1 MSLGIAGAKI
11 ALVDKNGIVLTG
23 TDGIFKYTD
32 QAATDKSGIFDI
44 TVDNSYGVASLAL
57 TNLVGSTTDIAG
69 NNKIVYKAAGK
80 GSAQAVL
87 TVNALPNEIKMAALG
102 MPSDGK
108 GGYTITGKQNSNV
121 RLAVLAESSE
131 SFDETKPVYVGMYMG
146 NASEASA
153 TLTSNSA
160 TESRTQD
167 VLTIAQLERGDD
179 GFGKY
184 YFSSATKFDESAM
197 LADVFKTVGITGS
210 AVTGSSVAG

>member
-1 MSLGIAGAKI
+1 MATLGIAGAKM

-23 TDGIFKYTD
+23 TNGIFKFTD
-32 QAATDKSGIFDI
+32 QAATDTSGIFDI

-69 NNKIVYKAAGK
+69 NNKIVYKSAGK
-80 GSAQAVL
+80 GSAQSVL
-87 TVNALPNEIKMAALG
+87 TVNALPNEIKMAAVG

-108 GGYTITGKQNSNV
+108 GGFTITGKQDSNV
-121 RLAVLAESSE
+121 RVAVLAESSE
-131 SFDETKPVYVGMYMG
+131 AFDETKPLYVGMFMG

-167 VLTIAQLERGDD
+167 ALTIAQLERGDD

-184 YFSSATKFDESAM
+184 YFSTASKFDEAAM
-197 LADVFKTVGITGS
+197 LADVFKTATTGGS
-210 AVTGSSVAG
+210 TTGGTTGQ

>member
-11 ALVDKNGIVLTG
+11 ALVDKSGIVLTG

-32 QAATDKSGIFDI
+32 QATTDKSGIFDI

-57 TNLVGSTTDIAG
+57 TNLVGSATDIPG
-69 NNKIVYKAAGK
+69 NNKIVYKSAGK
-80 GSAQAVL
+80 GSAQTVL
-87 TVNALPNEIKMAALG
+87 TVNALPNEIKMAVLG

-121 RLAVLAESSE
+121 RLAILAESSE
-131 SFDETKPVYVGMYMG
+131 SFDESKPLYVGMFMG
-146 NASEASA
+146 NASEASK

-184 YFSSATKFDESAM
+184 YFSTASNFDEAAM
-197 LADVFKTVGITGS
+197 LADVFKTATTAGTTTGGT
-210 AVTGSSVAG
+210 TGQ

>member
-23 TDGIFKYTD
+23 ANGIFKYTD
-32 QAATDKSGIFDI
+32 TATTDKLGIFDI

-167 VLTIAQLERGDD
+167 VLTIAQLERGND

-184 YFSSATKFDESAM
+184 YFSSASKFDNAAM
-197 LADVFKTVGITGS
+197 LADVFKTTATTTTGQ
-210 AVTGSSVAG
+210 

>member
-1 MSLGIAGAKI
+1 MATLGIAGAKI

-23 TDGIFKYTD
+23 TNGIFKYTD

-57 TNLVGSTTDIAG
+57 TNLVGSSTDVPG

-80 GSAQAVL
+80 GSAQSVL
-87 TVNALPNEIKMAALG
+87 TINALPNEIKMAALG

-121 RLAVLAESSE
+121 RLALLAEASE

-179 GFGKY
+179 AFGKY
-184 YFSSATKFDESAM
+184 YFSSASKFDEAAM
-197 LADVFKTVGITGS
+197 LADVFKTATNGGTTGQ
-210 AVTGSSVAG
+210 

>member
-11 ALVDKNGIVLTG
+11 ALVDKSGIVLTG

-32 QAATDKSGIFDI
+32 QATTDKSGIFDI

-57 TNLVGSTTDIAG
+57 TNLVGSATDIPG

-80 GSAQAVL
+80 GSAQTVL

-102 MPSDGK
+102 MSSDSK

-121 RLAVLAESSE
+121 RLAILAESSE
-131 SFDETKPVYVGMYMG
+131 SFDESKPLYVGMFMG
-146 NASEASA
+146 NASEASK

-184 YFSSATKFDESAM
+184 YFSTASKFDEAAM
-197 LADVFKTVGITGS
+197 LADVFKTAATGG
-210 AVTGSSVAG
+210 TTTDGGH